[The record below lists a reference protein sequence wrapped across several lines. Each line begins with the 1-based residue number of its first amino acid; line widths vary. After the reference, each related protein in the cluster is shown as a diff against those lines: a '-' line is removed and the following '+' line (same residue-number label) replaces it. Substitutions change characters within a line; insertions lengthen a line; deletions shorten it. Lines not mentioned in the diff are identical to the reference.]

1 MVKLLVIDVDGT
13 LTDGVVYI
21 GNTGELCKGFYVR
34 DGLGIMR
41 AIKNGVKPIIL
52 TSRESGIV
60 TVRAGELGIEEVYLH
75 VPDKREFLERYLKDN
90 GYGSEDI
97 AYMADDINDYEAIQ
111 LAGLR
116 GCPSDA
122 VPEMKNICNFVS
134 RFEGG
139 RGAVREFCDFIVDS
153 CVRTL

>member
-21 GNTGELCKGFYVR
+21 GNAGELCKGFYVR

-52 TSRESGIV
+52 TSRESEIV
-60 TVRAGELGIEEVYLH
+60 AVRAGELGIEEVYQR
-75 VPDKREFLERYLKDN
+75 VPDKREFLEKYLKEN
-90 GYGSEDI
+90 GYAGGET

-153 CVRTL
+153 GRA